1 MINRNLLILFL
12 FWNLRD
18 EEVKCLVFNLTSFG
32 TGKYDFVMN
41 TKEIFNVVIN
51 SLVTMKFFITD
62 QIIKHYQN
70 TFFSW
75 IVIFNTFVNIL
86 YIFCRHHLIIQ

>member
-1 MINRNLLILFL
+1 
-12 FWNLRD
+12 
-18 EEVKCLVFNLTSFG
+18 
-32 TGKYDFVMN
+32 
-41 TKEIFNVVIN
+41 
-51 SLVTMKFFITD
+51 MKFSITD

-86 YIFCRHHLIIQ
+86 YIVL